1 MKKKKKKKWILKN
14 VAGNEYLCN
23 DKGSGADSNGRVQEK
38 NKNDVKTL
46 KECTDGD
53 LRHRSESSQNENSH
67 GNCRNGINGIVDK
80 KSSPKYVV
88 KNRFLYCLFRFAAAL
103 GQEVFYITFSKNLP
117 LLWTLK
123 SSPKYVVKNHF
134 LYCLFRFAAA
144 LGQEVFYIT
153 FLPCT
158 YWNFDPYVCRR
169 LVGMWAIV
177 MYIGQVSKDLLKWP
191 RPFSPPVVKLETR
204 VDAEY
209 GMPSTH
215 AMAATSISFT
225 FLLCTMHRYK
235 YPFELGLVAAVVLSA
250 LVSLSRLY
258 TGMHTVLLTSPY
270 TPVFAVVVPFL
281 MSYYYPRLDHYSPTR
296 GDTTTILG
304 VWAGCT
310 FGFWINFQL
319 GETYVPTGAMPFHLP
334 PVTLAALLL
343 ACARFLVGIVVLVV
357 TRHVVKSL
365 SLQALGAWFE
375 VSTKN
380 TEVRHRL
387 EIEVPYK
394 FVTYSSIGIV
404 ATVPVPMIYSFLG
417 LL

>member
-1 MKKKKKKKWILKN
+1 MNFFNDLQNSNLVASFQKCCGLFPEN

-23 DKGSGADSNGRVQEK
+23 DKGSGTESNGRVQEQ

-46 KECTDGD
+46 KESTDGD

-67 GNCRNGINGIVDK
+67 GNYRNGINGIVDK

-88 KNRFLYCLFRFAAAL
+88 KNR
-103 GQEVFYITFSKNLP
+103 
-117 LLWTLK
+117 
-123 SSPKYVVKNHF
+123 F

-225 FLLCTMHRYK
+225 FLLCTKHRYK

-258 TGMHTVLLTSPY
+258 TGMHTVLDVICGVLITALVMAPTYPFWDVFDQLQLTSPY

-365 SLQALGAWFE
+365 SLQALGVWFE